1 MLTILKH
8 DPSVLKSHVVA
19 WIGSF
24 LGIFTVGFSHSFFLS
39 PTDLPLYIGSL
50 GATAV
55 LLYAAPHSPLARVR
69 NTVGGHIISA
79 IVGVTVYMFIGDLP
93 ALGEALAVSCA
104 IFAMLLTGTL
114 HPPGGATALIAVI
127 GSSKIH
133 ALGYLYV
140 ICPVASGV
148 FLMLSV
154 AFILDKTIK
163 SHFVRW

>member
-1 MLTILKH
+1 ML
-8 DPSVLKSHVVA
+8 SVLKYNPGELKSHFVA
-19 WIGSF
+19 WLGSF
-24 LGIFTVGFSHSFFLS
+24 LGILTVGLSHSFFLS
-39 PTDLPLYIGSL
+39 STDLPLYIGSL

-69 NTVGGHIISA
+69 NTVGGHLISA
-79 IVGVTVYMFIGDLP
+79 FIGVTVYMLVGDHP
-93 ALGEALAVSCA
+93 ALAEGLAVSCA

-133 ALGYLYV
+133 ALGYFYV
-140 ICPVASGV
+140 LCPVATGV